1 MACFHIEANKFSVA
15 FKNITHTGRLN
26 QIQPCKEVETKL
38 YKRLHTQQ
46 VCQHFWDTTIRLDL
60 RYYGKNKVFLL
71 KKFFSNPTAHLAHER
86 SMLGYPLNKAE
97 KSKSPKLN
105 FSLK

>member
-1 MACFHIEANKFSVA
+1 MLCSTGLPT
-15 FKNITHTGRLN
+15 FKKI
-26 QIQPCKEVETKL
+26 C
-38 YKRLHTQQ
+38 
-46 VCQHFWDTTIRLDL
+46 WDITIRLDL

-71 KKFFSNPTAHLAHER
+71 KNFFSNPTAHLAHER

>member
-1 MACFHIEANKFSVA
+1 MESIQVFVGK
-15 FKNITHTGRLN
+15 GRAY
-26 QIQPCKEVETKL
+26 V
-38 YKRLHTQQ
+38 HQ

-71 KKFFSNPTAHLAHER
+71 KKNFSNPTAHVAHER